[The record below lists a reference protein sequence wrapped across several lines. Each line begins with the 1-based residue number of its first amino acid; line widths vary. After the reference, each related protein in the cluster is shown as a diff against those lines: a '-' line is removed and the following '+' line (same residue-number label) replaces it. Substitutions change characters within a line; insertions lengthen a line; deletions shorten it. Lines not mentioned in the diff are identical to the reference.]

1 MKFHVEAIKKY
12 LHGRFSLDNKAAV
25 DEYFTNQQYSSKLED
40 VLNGHFNELKNT
52 QATKDLSPLLHQ
64 INHKIGHHPA
74 KQTNTLIRLWQVYAK
89 IAAVLLVPMVIATFY
104 FSHNQYSRPAASW
117 VEVHSPYG
125 ARTQFSLPDGSTGW
139 LNSGSVIRYNTQ
151 FHANRK
157 IDLNGE
163 AYFDVVKN
171 PRSPFQVHTSSVDIK
186 VLGTSFNI
194 VSYDVDSVA
203 EVVVTSGKVEVV
215 TNEKNMKQHLLPN
228 ERLVF
233 NSLKNSAHKSEVNVQ
248 NYTSWTTGKLIFQ
261 NDNLDEVTRK
271 LSRFYHVGFTIDQ
284 NVDRSQSFR
293 AIMEKENLEE
303 VLRYMKLT
311 MNIDYNIQ
319 ERKTNSEDLLTKRE
333 ILITASAKK

>member
-1 MKFHVEAIKKY
+1 MKFQVEAIKKY
-12 LHGRFSLDNKAAV
+12 LHGRFSLDDKAAV

-40 VLNGHFNELKNT
+40 VLNDHFNNLET
-52 QATKDLSPLLHQ
+52 ARATKDLSPLLHQ
-64 INHKIGHHPA
+64 INHKIRHHSA

-89 IAAVLLVPMVIATFY
+89 VAAVLLVPMVIATIY
-104 FSHNQYSRPAASW
+104 FSQNQFGGPAASW

-171 PRSPFQVHTSSVDIK
+171 PRSPFLVHTSSVDIK

-203 EVVVTSGKVEVV
+203 EVVVTSGKVEVLA
-215 TNEKNMKQHLLPN
+215 NEKNMKQHLLPN

-233 NSLKNSAHKSEVNVQ
+233 HNAKGSAEKSVVAVQ
-248 NYTSWTTGKLIFQ
+248 NYTSWKTGKLIFQ
-261 NDNLDEVTRK
+261 NDNLDEVARK
-271 LSRFYHVGFTIDQ
+271 LSRFYNVGFTIGA
-284 NVDRSQSFR
+284 NVNRSQSFR

-311 MNIDYNIQ
+311 MSIDYNIR
-319 ERKTNSEDLLTKRE
+319 ERKTNDEGLVTRRE
-333 ILITASAKK
+333 VLITASAKK